1 MHLVMPGPHDLFYAA
16 LGGFE
21 GALALAVFYRA
32 LAMGPMG
39 LTATLAGLLTALV
52 PVVFSIFQDGLP
64 TPLAAL
70 GLALG
75 CAAIWLITHTPASQ
89 GAGTP
94 RAALLLASLAGVG
107 FGVQLIL
114 FKIASGGGILWE
126 MTSARAGGVAAV
138 LLFLLVMPPKAPWR
152 GFWLTGIA
160 AGMLDCAGSLFYI
173 RATQL
178 GRLDVAAVVAS
189 LYPAGT
195 ILLAAMVLREWPTP
209 RQMAG
214 MVLALAAV
222 ILLSV

>member
-1 MHLVMPGPHDLFYAA
+1 MTSSGAAASFGLLSAATWGGSDFVGGVGARRAPALLVVSSGHIVSLFLLLAICLGMQLVMPGPHDLFYAA

-89 GAGTP
+89 GRRHAAGRP
-94 RAALLLASLAGVG
+94 
-107 FGVQLIL
+107 
-114 FKIASGGGILWE
+114 ASGFPRRSRIRRPVDSVQNCQRRRHPLGDDFG
-126 MTSARAGGVAAV
+126 ARG
-138 LLFLLVMPPKAPWR
+138 
-152 GFWLTGIA
+152 
-160 AGMLDCAGSLFYI
+160 
-173 RATQL
+173 RA
-178 GRLDVAAVVAS
+178 S
-189 LYPAGT
+189 
-195 ILLAAMVLREWPTP
+195 P
-209 RQMAG
+209 RCF
-214 MVLALAAV
+214 
-222 ILLSV
+222 SSC